1 MSGPSAFTT
10 MNDWPVSAGDIC
22 LMDLDPIRGTEQ
34 AGRRPV
40 IIISINAMNTRS
52 KRVIVCPI
60 TSNMQP
66 WTTKVPLPSGLATR
80 GMVLTD
86 QVRSVDRTNR
96 MLRHIETT
104 PAGFVEVV
112 RSHVGRLI
120 GLELADPA

>member
-1 MSGPSAFTT
+1 MSDRQVA
-10 MNDWPVSAGDIC
+10 AGDIC

-40 IIISINAMNTRS
+40 IVISIDAMNVRS
-52 KRVIVCPI
+52 RRVIVCPI
-60 TSNMQP
+60 TTNMQP
-66 WTTKVPLPSGLATR
+66 WSTKVPLPPGLATR

-86 QVRSVDRTNR
+86 QVRSVDRHTR
-96 MLRHIETT
+96 MLRHIEKS
-104 PAGFVEVV
+104 PDGFVDVV